1 MAAAEDIAKIIA
13 QEQGLVFPAFD
24 EHAAFAIGA
33 SIRERAMRE
42 SLGLVADVRLWDRPL
57 FYCAMPGTTG
67 DNPNWVRR
75 KANTVQRLLKSTYRL
90 VLEDGGKDRLFP
102 PGRALPAE
110 DFVMAGG
117 GFPIRVKG
125 IGVVGAVTVS
135 GLHERDDHEVAVAA
149 ICDYLGVEKNSFAL
163 SPLDAD

>member
-1 MAAAEDIAKIIA
+1 MAAADDIRKIID
-13 QEQGLVFPAFD
+13 QEQGLVFAEFD
-24 EHAAFAIGA
+24 EHVAFAIGSA
-33 SIRERAMRE
+33 IRERAVRE
-42 SLGLVADVRLWDRPL
+42 SLSLVADIRLWDRPL

-75 KANTVQRLLKSTYRL
+75 KANLVQRLLKSTYRAA
-90 VLEDGGKDRLFP
+90 LELDNPERVFP
-102 PGRALPAE
+102 ERRALPQA
-110 DFVMAGG
+110 DFAIAGG

-149 ICDYLGVEKNSFAL
+149 ICAQLGLDAEAFAL
-163 SPLDAD
+163 APRPS

>member
-1 MAAAEDIAKIIA
+1 MAAADDIRKIID
-13 QEQGLVFPAFD
+13 QEQGLVFAEFD
-24 EHAAFAIGA
+24 EHVAFAIGSA
-33 SIRERAMRE
+33 IRERAVRE
-42 SLGLVADVRLWDRPL
+42 SLSLVADIRLWDRPL

-75 KANTVQRLLKSTYRL
+75 KANLVQRLLKSTYRAA
-90 VLEDGGKDRLFP
+90 LELDNPERVFP
-102 PGRALPAE
+102 ERRALPQV
-110 DFVMAGG
+110 DFAIAGG

-149 ICDYLGVEKNSFAL
+149 ICAQLGLDAEAFAL
-163 SPLDAD
+163 APRPS